1 MSRGVVTDKTNQ
13 FDKVQLIKGGVAGQ
27 TSKYYDTSGAI
38 DPNIPIARLTSAPLS
53 GADSLAMTLA
63 DPKFEGQEITL
74 VAESADATGD
84 TIVVTPTNLLGF
96 ATITF
101 NAIGES
107 AVLKFVNS
115 NWVVLGGNGLVL
127 A

>member
-13 FDKVQLIKGGVAGQ
+13 FDKVQFLKGGVAGQ
-27 TSKYYDTSGAI
+27 NSKYYDTAGAI
-38 DPNIPIARLTSAPLS
+38 DPNIPIARITS
-53 GADSLAMTLA
+53 GTGNDSLAMTLA
-63 DPKFEGQEITL
+63 DPKFEGQEIAL
-74 VAESADATGD
+74 IAEVADADD
-84 TIVVTPTNLLGF
+84 TIVITPSNLLGF

-101 NAIGES
+101 NATGES

>member
-27 TSKYYDTSGAI
+27 TSKYYDTAGAI
-38 DPNIPIARLTSAPLS
+38 DPNIPVARISSGPLD
-53 GADSLAMTLA
+53 GDDSLAMTLA
-63 DPKFEGQEITL
+63 DPRYEGQEITL
-74 VAESADATGD
+74 IAELADADD
-84 TIVVTPTNLLGF
+84 TIVITPTNLLGF

-101 NAIGES
+101 NATGES
-107 AVLKFVNS
+107 AVIKFVNS
-115 NWVVLGGNGLVL
+115 NWVVLGGNTPAL